1 MLITADVL
9 ALVAVAL
16 AFGPGRAHSQF
27 GTVGYLLI
35 LTIGGLLAAALLGAY
50 GRDQRTLRPLTA
62 DELPAQIVWA
72 IVVGAIELL
81 VRHANGDNLPS
92 TMAVAGLIAAL
103 VVGDGITR
111 AAARSLWRRVT
122 PPERVIVVGS
132 VSTGRS
138 FDRKVALYPELHA
151 EVVAT
156 ISSDHLFESSERR
169 ASELIEVARGY
180 LEAGADRLLL
190 DDRILSEEVFT
201 AAAALCREH
210 NMKLGVLPTPVTVF
224 GPCAWLDRVAEI
236 PVIHCPVAIASPT
249 SQVAKRTLDVTV
261 SALAL
266 LLLAPLFAIVAVA
279 VRLDSR
285 GPAIFRQRR
294 AGQNGVP
301 ITVLKFRTMVNDA
314 EARLSEFVDID
325 ALIHPMFKLTAD
337 PRVTRVGRILRRTS
351 IDELPQLV
359 NVFRGDMSLVGIRPE
374 QLDLVARYSSDAR
387 AIRLATRPG
396 LTGPMQVLG
405 RGELTF
411 EERLAVER
419 DYVENQSFSRDLKI
433 LVLTCGVV
441 LFGRGA
447 R

>member
-1 MLITADVL
+1 MLIGADVL

-16 AFGPGRAHSQF
+16 AFGPARTDHHF
-27 GTVGYLLI
+27 GTVAYLLI
-35 LTIGGLLAAALLGAY
+35 LTAGGLFAAAMLGAY

-62 DELPAQIVWA
+62 DELPSQIVWA
-72 IVVGAIELL
+72 IVVAAIALI
-81 VRHANGDNLPS
+81 VQHANGNQLPS
-92 TMAVAGLIAAL
+92 TVGIGELIAAL
-103 VVGDGITR
+103 VVGDGVTR

-122 PPERVIVVGS
+122 PLDRVIVVGPE
-132 VSTGRS
+132 STGRS
-138 FDRKVALYPELHA
+138 FARKVALYPELHA
-151 EVVAT
+151 QVVAT
-156 ISSDHLFESSERR
+156 ISPDHSFENSSRGV
-169 ASELIEVARGY
+169 SELIEAARGY

-210 NMKLGVLPTPVTVF
+210 NLKLGVLPTPVTVF
-224 GPCAWLDRVAEI
+224 GPYAWLDRVAEI
-236 PVIHCPVAIASPT
+236 PVIHCPVSTTSRT
-249 SQVAKRTLDVTV
+249 SQIAKRSLDLTV

-266 LLLAPLFAIVAVA
+266 LLLSPLFAIAAVA
-279 VRLDSR
+279 VRLDSP
-285 GPAIFRQRR
+285 GPAIYRQRR

-337 PRVTRVGRILRRTS
+337 PRVTRIGRVLRRTS
-351 IDELPQLV
+351 IDELPQLI

-374 QLDLVARYSSDAR
+374 QLDLVARYSPDAR
-387 AIRLATRPG
+387 AIRLSSKPG
-396 LTGPMQVLG
+396 VTGPMQVLG

-419 DYVENQSFSRDLKI
+419 DYVEHQSFGRDLKI
-433 LVLTCGVV
+433 LVLTCGAV

>member
-16 AFGPGRAHSQF
+16 AFGLGHTQGHF
-27 GTVGYLLI
+27 GTVGYVLI
-35 LTIGGLLAAALLGAY
+35 LTVGGVLAAALLGGY

-62 DELPAQIVWA
+62 NELPSQILWA
-72 IVVGAIELL
+72 IVVGAFELI
-81 VRHANGDNLPS
+81 VRHANGNRLPS
-92 TMAVAGLIAAL
+92 TIHLGELVAAL
-103 VVGDGITR
+103 VVCDGITR

-122 PPERVIVVGS
+122 PRERVLVVGPEA
-132 VSTGRS
+132 TGRS

-151 EVVAT
+151 ELVAT
-156 ISSDHLFESSERR
+156 ISSDHMFESSEQR
-169 ASELIEVARGY
+169 ASELIDVARGY
-180 LEAGADRLLL
+180 LDSGVDRLLL
-190 DDRILSEEVFT
+190 DDRILSQEVFT
-201 AAAALCREH
+201 AAAALCRQH
-210 NMKLGVLPTPVTVF
+210 NLKLGVLPTPVGVF
-224 GPCAWLDRVAEI
+224 GPCAWLDHVAEI
-236 PVIHCPVAIASPT
+236 PVIHCPVAISSPT
-249 SQVAKRTLDVTV
+249 SQIAKRGLDLTV

-266 LLLAPLFAIVAVA
+266 LLLSPLLALVAVA
-279 VRLDSR
+279 IRLDSP
-285 GPAIFRQRR
+285 GAAIFRQRR

-301 ITVLKFRTMVNDA
+301 ITVLKFRTMVDDA

-337 PRVTRVGRILRRTS
+337 PRVTRVGRLLRRTS

-374 QLDLVARYSSDAR
+374 QLDLVARYSPDAR
-387 AIRLATRPG
+387 AIRLATKPG
-396 LTGPMQVLG
+396 VTGPMQVLG

-419 DYVENQSFSRDLKI
+419 EYVENQSFTRDLKI
-433 LVLTCGVV
+433 LVLTCGAV